1 MDRMAGRYGGSAPG
15 VVAGHRGPAG
25 IGANAARVAS
35 SSSIRDGEG
44 GGQYPDSAY
53 NDAGGKRNG
62 PGASLQSYGD
72 RDYSAVNER
81 DVKAIFQAMRHNRA
95 QEVTELLDKGVP
107 INVKDKF
114 GNTLLAVACQNGLK
128 RLAKLALRR
137 GANINSRNYKGNTPL
152 HFCYTYGYGDTL
164 GAYLI
169 SKGADPTIRNHSGN
183 VCHDGLGGGSQ
194 AKK

>member
-1 MDRMAGRYGGSAPG
+1 MGRMAHRQRSGEVHAHGGISHPS
-15 VVAGHRGPAG
+15 RPT
-25 IGANAARVAS
+25 S
-35 SSSIRDGEG
+35 

-53 NDAGGKRNG
+53 LNQNSAIDGGQATGSGAAASKQNG
-62 PGASLQSYGD
+62 PGTALQSYSD

-81 DVKAIFQAMRHNRA
+81 DVKSIFQAMRHNRA
-95 QEVTELLDKGVP
+95 QEVTQLLDKGVP

-137 GANINSRNYKGNTPL
+137 GADINSRNYKGNTPL

-169 SKGADPTIRNHSGN
+169 SKGADPTIRNHSGL
-183 VCHDGLGGGSQ
+183 VCHDGLGGRSQ